1 MSCREVNMLTKK
13 QRELL
18 LFLEERISQSG
29 VTPSFEEMKKKVGLK
44 SKSGIHRLISALE
57 DRGFIKKLPFKARAI
72 EILKVPNIKQKSSDE
87 SIKAMSDHVVE
98 LPLVGRIAAGL
109 PIEAIEASENS
120 FYVPK
125 VLTRGSDSF
134 VLEVR
139 GDSMIDAGIN
149 DGDFAII
156 KKQTTANNGDITVAL
171 TNENEATLKRFRK
184 RGDTI
189 ALEAANKAFET
200 RIYSAGQISIQGILI
215 GLIRQY

>member
-1 MSCREVNMLTKK
+1 MLTKK
-13 QRELL
+13 QNELL

-29 VTPSFEEMKKKVGLK
+29 VTPSFEEMKDKVGLK

-72 EILKVPNIKQKSSDE
+72 EVLKSPNIKSKSSDDKLDTLDKY
-87 SIKAMSDHVVE
+87 IVE
-98 LPLVGRIAAGL
+98 LPVVGRIAAGL
-109 PIEAIEASENS
+109 PIEAIESGENS
-120 FYVPK
+120 LFVSK
-125 VLTRGSDSF
+125 VLTKGSDSF
-134 VLEVR
+134 ILEVK

-156 KKQTTANNGDITVAL
+156 KKQCTANNGEIVVAL
-171 TNENEATLKRFRK
+171 TDENEATLKRFRK

-189 ALEAANKAFET
+189 ALEAANELFET

>member
-1 MSCREVNMLTKK
+1 MLTRK

-18 LFLEERISQSG
+18 MFLEERISQSG
-29 VTPSFEEMKKKVGLK
+29 VTPSFEEMKDKVGLK

-57 DRGFIKKLPFKARAI
+57 NRGFIKKLPFKARAI
-72 EILKVPNIKQKSSDE
+72 EILKLPNIKQRPLDE
-87 SIKAMSDHVVE
+87 KTETIDSQVVE
-98 LPLVGRIAAGL
+98 LPIVGRIAAGL
-109 PIEAIEASENS
+109 PIEAIESGENT

-125 VLTRGSDSF
+125 VLAKGSDSF
-134 VLEVR
+134 ILEVK

-156 KKQTTANNGDITVAL
+156 KKQNTANNGDIAVAL

-189 ALEAANKAFET
+189 ALEAANELFET
-200 RIYSAGQISIQGILI
+200 RIYSAGQINIQGILI
-215 GLIRQY
+215 GLIRRY

>member
-1 MSCREVNMLTKK
+1 MLTRK

-18 LFLEERISQSG
+18 MFLEERISQSG
-29 VTPSFEEMKKKVGLK
+29 VTPSFEEMKDKVGLK

-57 DRGFIKKLPFKARAI
+57 DRGFIKKLPYKARAI
-72 EILKVPNIKQKSSDE
+72 EILKLPNIKQRPLDQKTEIIDNQ
-87 SIKAMSDHVVE
+87 VVE
-98 LPLVGRIAAGL
+98 LPIVGRIAAGL
-109 PIEAIEASENS
+109 PIEAIESGENT

-125 VLTRGSDSF
+125 VLAKGSDSF
-134 VLEVR
+134 ILEVK

-156 KKQTTANNGDITVAL
+156 KKQNTANNGDIAVAL

-189 ALEAANKAFET
+189 ALEAANELFET
-200 RIYSAGQISIQGILI
+200 RIYSAGQINIQGILI
-215 GLIRQY
+215 GLIRRY

>member
-1 MSCREVNMLTKK
+1 MLTKK

-18 LFLEERISQSG
+18 LFLEDRISETG
-29 VTPSFEEMKKKVGLK
+29 ITPSFEEMMKKARLK

-57 DRGFIKKLPFKARAI
+57 ERGFIKKLPFKARAI
-72 EILKVPNIKQKSSDE
+72 EILKLPNIKQKPSNDRV
-87 SIKAMSDHVVE
+87 KAINTHVVE

-109 PIEAIEASENS
+109 PIEAIETGEDSLH
-120 FYVPK
+120 VPK
-125 VLTRGSDSF
+125 MLTRGSDSF
-134 VLEVR
+134 VLEIK
-139 GDSMIDAGIN
+139 GDSMVDAGIN

-156 KKQTTANNGDITVAL
+156 KKQSTATNGDITVAL

-189 ALEAANKAFET
+189 ALEAANEAFET

>member
-1 MSCREVNMLTKK
+1 MLTRK

-18 LFLEERISQSG
+18 MFLEERISQSG
-29 VTPSFEEMKKKVGLK
+29 VTPSFEEMKDKVGLK

-72 EILKVPNIKQKSSDE
+72 EILKLPNRKQRSLDE
-87 SIKAMSDHVVE
+87 KTEIIDNQIVE
-98 LPLVGRIAAGL
+98 LPILGRIAAGL
-109 PIEAIEASENS
+109 PIEAIESGENT

-125 VLTRGSDSF
+125 VLAKGSDSF
-134 VLEVR
+134 ILEVK

-156 KKQTTANNGDITVAL
+156 KKQNTANNGDIAVAL

-189 ALEAANKAFET
+189 ALEAANELFET
-200 RIYSAGQISIQGILI
+200 RIYSAGQINIQGILI
-215 GLIRQY
+215 GLIRRY

>member
-1 MSCREVNMLTKK
+1 MLTKK

-29 VTPSFEEMKKKVGLK
+29 ITPSFEEMKKKVGLK

-72 EILKVPNIKQKSSDE
+72 EILKLPKTKKKFSDDIIKVNN
-87 SIKAMSDHVVE
+87 DHVVE
-98 LPLVGRIAAGL
+98 LPIVGRIAAGL
-109 PIEAIEASENS
+109 PIEAIEAGENS
-120 FYVPK
+120 LYVPK
-125 VLTRGSDSF
+125 VLTGGSDSF
-134 VLEVR
+134 VLEIK
-139 GDSMIDAGIN
+139 GDSMIGAGIN

-156 KKQTTANNGDITVAL
+156 KKQSTANNGDIAVAL
-171 TNENEATLKRFRK
+171 TSENEATLKRFRK

-189 ALEAANKAFET
+189 ALEAANEEFET
-200 RIYSAGQISIQGILI
+200 RIYSAGQISIQGVLI

>member
-1 MSCREVNMLTKK
+1 MLTKK

-29 VTPSFEEMKKKVGLK
+29 ITPSFEEMKKKVGLK

-72 EILKVPNIKQKSSDE
+72 EILKLPKTKQKFLDD
-87 SIKAMSDHVVE
+87 SIKVNNDHVVE
-98 LPLVGRIAAGL
+98 LPIVGRIAAGL
-109 PIEAIEASENS
+109 PIEAIEAGENS
-120 FYVPK
+120 LYVPK
-125 VLTRGSDSF
+125 VLTGGSDSF
-134 VLEVR
+134 VLEIK

-156 KKQTTANNGDITVAL
+156 KKQNTANNGDIAVAL
-171 TNENEATLKRFRK
+171 TSENEATLKRFRK

-189 ALEAANKAFET
+189 ALEAANEEFET
-200 RIYSAGQISIQGILI
+200 RIYSAGQISIQGVLI

>member
-1 MSCREVNMLTKK
+1 MLTKK
-13 QRELL
+13 QHQLF

-29 VTPSFEEMKKKVGLK
+29 ITPSFEEMKNKVGLK

-72 EILKVPNIKQKSSDE
+72 EILKSPDIKS
-87 SIKAMSDHVVE
+87 KASDHKPDTLDKQVVE
-98 LPLVGRIAAGL
+98 LPVVGRIAAGL
-109 PIEAIEASENS
+109 PIEAIEAGENS
-120 FYVPK
+120 LFVSRF
-125 VLTRGSDSF
+125 LTKGSDSF
-134 VLEVR
+134 ILEIK
-139 GDSMIDAGIN
+139 GESMIDAGIN

-156 KKQTTANNGDITVAL
+156 KKQSTANNGEIVVAL
-171 TNENEATLKRFRK
+171 TDENEATLKRFRK

-189 ALEAANKAFET
+189 ALEAANELFET

>member
-1 MSCREVNMLTKK
+1 MLTKK

-29 VTPSFEEMKKKVGLK
+29 ITPSFEEMKKKVGLK

-72 EILKVPNIKQKSSDE
+72 EILKLPKTKQKFSDD
-87 SIKAMSDHVVE
+87 SIKVNNDHVVE
-98 LPLVGRIAAGL
+98 LPIVGRIAAGL
-109 PIEAIEASENS
+109 PIEAIEAGENS
-120 FYVPK
+120 LYVPK
-125 VLTRGSDSF
+125 VLTGGSDSF
-134 VLEVR
+134 VLEIK

-156 KKQTTANNGDITVAL
+156 KKQSTANNGDIAVAL
-171 TNENEATLKRFRK
+171 TSENEATLKRFRK

-189 ALEAANKAFET
+189 ALEAANEEFET
-200 RIYSAGQISIQGILI
+200 RIYSAGQISIQGVLI

>member
-1 MSCREVNMLTKK
+1 MLTRK

-18 LFLEERISQSG
+18 MFLEERISQSG
-29 VTPSFEEMKKKVGLK
+29 VTPSFEEMKDKVGLK

-72 EILKVPNIKQKSSDE
+72 EILKLPNIKKRPLDKKTEIIDNQ
-87 SIKAMSDHVVE
+87 VVE
-98 LPLVGRIAAGL
+98 LPIVGRIAAGL
-109 PIEAIEASENS
+109 PIEAIESGENT

-125 VLTRGSDSF
+125 VLAKGSDSF
-134 VLEVR
+134 ILEVK

-156 KKQTTANNGDITVAL
+156 KKQNTANNGDIAVAL

-189 ALEAANKAFET
+189 ALEAANELFET
-200 RIYSAGQISIQGILI
+200 RIYSAGQINIQGILI
-215 GLIRQY
+215 GLIRRY

>member
-1 MSCREVNMLTKK
+1 MLTRK

-29 VTPSFEEMKKKVGLK
+29 VTPSFEEMKDKVGLK

-72 EILKVPNIKQKSSDE
+72 EILKLPNIKQRPLDRKTE
-87 SIKAMSDHVVE
+87 ITQNQVVE
-98 LPLVGRIAAGL
+98 LPIVGRIAAGL
-109 PIEAIEASENS
+109 PIEAIESGENTLH
-120 FYVPK
+120 VPK
-125 VLTRGSDSF
+125 VLVKGSDSF
-134 VLEVR
+134 ILEVK

-156 KKQTTANNGDITVAL
+156 KKQNTANNGDIAVAV

-184 RGDTI
+184 RRDTI
-189 ALEAANKAFET
+189 ALEAANESFET
-200 RIYSAGQISIQGILI
+200 RIYSAGQINIQGILI
-215 GLIRQY
+215 GLIRRY

>member
-1 MSCREVNMLTKK
+1 MLTKK

-18 LFLEERISQSG
+18 MFLEERISQSG
-29 VTPSFEEMKKKVGLK
+29 VTPSFEEMKDKVGLK

-72 EILKVPNIKQKSSDE
+72 EILKLPNIKQRPLDE
-87 SIKAMSDHVVE
+87 KTEIIDNQVVE
-98 LPLVGRIAAGL
+98 LPIVGRIAAGL
-109 PIEAIEASENS
+109 PIEAIESGENT
-120 FYVPK
+120 FFVPK
-125 VLTRGSDSF
+125 VLVKGSDSF
-134 VLEVR
+134 ILEVK

-156 KKQTTANNGDITVAL
+156 KKQNTANNGDIAVAL

-189 ALEAANKAFET
+189 ALEAANELFET
-200 RIYSAGQISIQGILI
+200 RIYSAGQINIQGILI
-215 GLIRQY
+215 GLIRRY

>member
-1 MSCREVNMLTKK
+1 MLTKK

-18 LFLEERISQSG
+18 LFLEDRISRTG
-29 VTPSFEEMKKKVGLK
+29 ITPSFEEMMKKARLK

-57 DRGFIKKLPFKARAI
+57 ERGFIKKLPFKARAI
-72 EILKVPNIKQKSSDE
+72 EILKLPNIKQKPSNDRV
-87 SIKAMSDHVVE
+87 KAINTHVVE

-109 PIEAIEASENS
+109 PIEAVETGKDSL
-120 FYVPK
+120 YVPK
-125 VLTRGSDSF
+125 MLTRGLDSF
-134 VLEVR
+134 VLEIK

-149 DGDFAII
+149 DGDLAII
-156 KKQTTANNGDITVAL
+156 KKQSTANNGDIVVAL

-189 ALEAANKAFET
+189 ALEAANEAFET

>member
-1 MSCREVNMLTKK
+1 MLTKK

-18 LFLEERISQSG
+18 LFLDERISQSG
-29 VTPSFEEMKKKVGLK
+29 ITPSFEEMKKKVGLK

-72 EILKVPNIKQKSSDE
+72 EILKLPKTKQKFLDD
-87 SIKAMSDHVVE
+87 SIKVNNDHVVE
-98 LPLVGRIAAGL
+98 LPIVGRIAAGL
-109 PIEAIEASENS
+109 PIEAIEAGENS
-120 FYVPK
+120 LYVPK
-125 VLTRGSDSF
+125 VLTGGSDSF
-134 VLEVR
+134 VLEIK

-156 KKQTTANNGDITVAL
+156 KKQSTANNGDIAVAL
-171 TNENEATLKRFRK
+171 TSENEATLKRFRK

-189 ALEAANKAFET
+189 ALEAANEDFET
-200 RIYSAGQISIQGILI
+200 RIYSAGQISIQGVLI

>member
-1 MSCREVNMLTKK
+1 MLTKK

-18 LFLEERISQSG
+18 LFLEEKISQSG
-29 VTPSFEEMKKKVGLK
+29 VTPSFEEMKDKVGLK

-72 EILKVPNIKQKSSDE
+72 EILKLPSLKQKPSDE
-87 SIKAMSDHVVE
+87 KIEIMDNQVVE
-98 LPLVGRIAAGL
+98 LPILGRIAAGL
-109 PIEAIEASENS
+109 PIEAIESGENT

-125 VLTRGSDSF
+125 ALAKGSDSF
-134 VLEVR
+134 ILEVK

-156 KKQTTANNGDITVAL
+156 KKQNTANNGDIAVAL

-189 ALEAANKAFET
+189 ALEAANESFET
-200 RIYSAGQISIQGILI
+200 RIYSAGQINIQGILI

>member
-1 MSCREVNMLTKK
+1 MLTKK
-13 QRELL
+13 QHELL

-29 VTPSFEEMKKKVGLK
+29 VTPSFEEMKNKVGLK

-72 EILKVPNIKQKSSDE
+72 EIIKSPIIKSKSSDH
-87 SIKAMSDHVVE
+87 KPDTLDKQVVE
-98 LPLVGRIAAGL
+98 LPVVGRIAAGL
-109 PIEAIEASENS
+109 PIEAIEAGENS
-120 FYVPK
+120 LFVSRF
-125 VLTRGSDSF
+125 LTKGSDSF
-134 VLEVR
+134 ILEIK
-139 GDSMIDAGIN
+139 GESMIDAGIN

-156 KKQTTANNGDITVAL
+156 KKQSTANNGEIVVAL
-171 TNENEATLKRFRK
+171 TDENEATLKRFRK

-189 ALEAANKAFET
+189 ALEAANELFET

>member
-1 MSCREVNMLTKK
+1 MLTRK

-18 LFLEERISQSG
+18 MFLEEKISQSG
-29 VTPSFEEMKKKVGLK
+29 VMPSFEEMKDKVGLK

-72 EILKVPNIKQKSSDE
+72 EILKLPNIKQRPLDE
-87 SIKAMSDHVVE
+87 KTEIIDNQVVK
-98 LPLVGRIAAGL
+98 LPIVGRIAAGL
-109 PIEAIEASENS
+109 PIEAIESGENT

-125 VLTRGSDSF
+125 VLAKGSDSF
-134 VLEVR
+134 ILEVK

-156 KKQTTANNGDITVAL
+156 KKQNTANNGDIAVAL

-189 ALEAANKAFET
+189 ALEAANELFET
-200 RIYSAGQISIQGILI
+200 RIYSAGQINIQGILI
-215 GLIRQY
+215 GLIRRY

>member
-1 MSCREVNMLTKK
+1 MLTRK

-18 LFLEERISQSG
+18 MFLEERISQSG
-29 VTPSFEEMKKKVGLK
+29 VTPSFEEMKQKVGLK

-72 EILKVPNIKQKSSDE
+72 EILKLPNIKQRPLDE
-87 SIKAMSDHVVE
+87 KTEIIDNQVVE
-98 LPLVGRIAAGL
+98 LPIVGRIAAGL
-109 PIEAIEASENS
+109 PIEAIESGENA

-125 VLTRGSDSF
+125 VLAKGSDSF
-134 VLEVR
+134 ILEIK

-156 KKQTTANNGDITVAL
+156 KKQNTANNGDIAVAL

-189 ALEAANKAFET
+189 ALEAANELFET
-200 RIYSAGQISIQGILI
+200 RIYSAGQINIQGILI
-215 GLIRQY
+215 GLIRRY

>member
-1 MSCREVNMLTKK
+1 MLTRK
-13 QRELL
+13 QQELL
-18 LFLEERISQSG
+18 LFLDERISQSG
-29 VTPSFEEMKKKVGLK
+29 VTPSFEEMKVKVGLK

-72 EILKVPNIKQKSSDE
+72 EILKLPSLKQKPSDE
-87 SIKAMSDHVVE
+87 KIEIMDNQVVE
-98 LPLVGRIAAGL
+98 LPIVGRIAAGL
-109 PIEAIEASENS
+109 PIEEIESGENT

-134 VLEVR
+134 ILEVK

-149 DGDFAII
+149 DGDLAII
-156 KKQTTANNGDITVAL
+156 KKQNIANNGDIAVAL

-189 ALEAANKAFET
+189 ALEAANESFET
-200 RIYSAGQISIQGILI
+200 RIYSAGQINIQGILI

>member
-1 MSCREVNMLTKK
+1 MLTKK
-13 QRELL
+13 QHELL
-18 LFLEERISQSG
+18 VFLEERISLTG

-72 EILKVPNIKQKSSDE
+72 EILKLPNIKPQSFNN
-87 SIKAMSDHVVE
+87 KANEVDKNIVE
-98 LPLVGRIAAGL
+98 LPIAGRIAAGL
-109 PIEAIEASENS
+109 PIEAIESGENS
-120 FYVPK
+120 FYVPR
-125 VLTRGSDSF
+125 VLTKGADSF
-134 VLEVR
+134 ILEVR
-139 GDSMIDAGIN
+139 GESMIGAGIN

-156 KKQTTANNGDITVAL
+156 KKQTTANNGDIAVAL

-189 ALEAANKAFET
+189 ALEAANEAYET

-215 GLIRQY
+215 GLIRKY

>member
-1 MSCREVNMLTKK
+1 MLTKK

-29 VTPSFEEMKKKVGLK
+29 VTPSFEEMKNKVGLK

-72 EILKVPNIKQKSSDE
+72 EILKLPNIKSKSKDDKSGIFE
-87 SIKAMSDHVVE
+87 KHVVE
-98 LPLVGRIAAGL
+98 LPIVGKIAAGL
-109 PIEAIEASENS
+109 PIEAIESGENS
-120 FYVPK
+120 LFVSN
-125 VLTRGSDSF
+125 VLTKGADSF
-134 VLEVR
+134 ILEIK

-156 KKQTTANNGDITVAL
+156 KKQSTANNGDIAVAL
-171 TNENEATLKRFRK
+171 TDENEATLKRFRK

-189 ALEAANKAFET
+189 ALEAANESFET
-200 RIYSAGQISIQGILI
+200 RIYSAGQISIQGVLI

>member
-1 MSCREVNMLTKK
+1 MLTRK

-18 LFLEERISQSG
+18 MFLEERISQSG
-29 VTPSFEEMKKKVGLK
+29 VTPSFEEMKDKVGLK

-72 EILKVPNIKQKSSDE
+72 EILKSPNIKQRPLDE
-87 SIKAMSDHVVE
+87 KTEIIDNQVVE
-98 LPLVGRIAAGL
+98 LPIVGRIAAGL
-109 PIEAIEASENS
+109 PIEAIESGENT

-125 VLTRGSDSF
+125 VLAKGSDSF
-134 VLEVR
+134 ILEVK

-156 KKQTTANNGDITVAL
+156 KKQNTANNGDIAVAL

-189 ALEAANKAFET
+189 ALEAANELFET
-200 RIYSAGQISIQGILI
+200 RIYSAGQINIQGILI
-215 GLIRQY
+215 GLIRRY

>member
-1 MSCREVNMLTKK
+1 MLTKK

-18 LFLEERISQSG
+18 MFLEERISQSG
-29 VTPSFEEMKKKVGLK
+29 VTPSFEEMKDKVGLK

-72 EILKVPNIKQKSSDE
+72 EILKLPNIKQRPLDKKTEIIDNQ
-87 SIKAMSDHVVE
+87 VVE
-98 LPLVGRIAAGL
+98 LPIVGRIAAGL
-109 PIEAIEASENS
+109 PIEAIESGENT

-125 VLTRGSDSF
+125 VLAKGSDSF
-134 VLEVR
+134 ILEVK

-156 KKQTTANNGDITVAL
+156 KKQNTANNGDIAVAL

-189 ALEAANKAFET
+189 ALEAANELFET
-200 RIYSAGQISIQGILI
+200 RIYSAGQINIQGILI
-215 GLIRQY
+215 GLIRRY

>member
-1 MSCREVNMLTKK
+1 MLTRK
-13 QRELL
+13 QQELL
-18 LFLEERISQSG
+18 LFLDERISQSG
-29 VTPSFEEMKKKVGLK
+29 VTPSFEEMKVKVGLK

-72 EILKVPNIKQKSSDE
+72 EILKLPSLKQKPSDE
-87 SIKAMSDHVVE
+87 KIEIMDNQVVE
-98 LPLVGRIAAGL
+98 LPIVGRIAAGL
-109 PIEAIEASENS
+109 PIEEIESGENT

-134 VLEVR
+134 ILEVK

-156 KKQTTANNGDITVAL
+156 KKQNTANNGDIAVAL

-189 ALEAANKAFET
+189 ALEAANESFET
-200 RIYSAGQISIQGILI
+200 RIYSAGQINIQGILI

>member
-1 MSCREVNMLTKK
+1 MLTKK

-18 LFLEERISQSG
+18 MFLEERISQSG
-29 VTPSFEEMKKKVGLK
+29 VTPSFEEMKDKVGLK

-57 DRGFIKKLPFKARAI
+57 NRGFIKKLPFKARAI
-72 EILKVPNIKQKSSDE
+72 EILKLPNIKQRPLDE
-87 SIKAMSDHVVE
+87 KTEIIDNQVVE
-98 LPLVGRIAAGL
+98 LPIVGRIAAGL
-109 PIEAIEASENS
+109 PIEAIESGENT

-125 VLTRGSDSF
+125 VLAKGSDSF
-134 VLEVR
+134 ILEVK

-156 KKQTTANNGDITVAL
+156 KKQNTANNGDIAVAL

-189 ALEAANKAFET
+189 ALEAANELFET
-200 RIYSAGQISIQGILI
+200 RIYSAGQINIQGILI
-215 GLIRQY
+215 GLIRRY

>member
-1 MSCREVNMLTKK
+1 MLTRK

-18 LFLEERISQSG
+18 MFLEERISQSG
-29 VTPSFEEMKKKVGLK
+29 VTPSFEEMKNKVGLK

-72 EILKVPNIKQKSSDE
+72 EILKLPNIKQRPLDE
-87 SIKAMSDHVVE
+87 KTEIIDNQVVE
-98 LPLVGRIAAGL
+98 LPIVGRIAAGL
-109 PIEAIEASENS
+109 PIEAIESGENT

-125 VLTRGSDSF
+125 VLAKGSDSF
-134 VLEVR
+134 ILEVK

-156 KKQTTANNGDITVAL
+156 KKQNTANNGDIAVAL

-189 ALEAANKAFET
+189 ALEAANELFET
-200 RIYSAGQISIQGILI
+200 RIYSAGQINIQGILI
-215 GLIRQY
+215 GLIRRY

>member
-1 MSCREVNMLTKK
+1 MLTRK

-18 LFLEERISQSG
+18 MFLEERISQSG
-29 VTPSFEEMKKKVGLK
+29 VTPSFEEMKDKVGLK

-72 EILKVPNIKQKSSDE
+72 EILKLPSLKQKPSDE
-87 SIKAMSDHVVE
+87 KIEIMDNQVVE
-98 LPLVGRIAAGL
+98 LPIVGRIAAGL
-109 PIEAIEASENS
+109 PIEAIESGENT

-125 VLTRGSDSF
+125 ALAKGSDSF
-134 VLEVR
+134 ILEVK

-156 KKQTTANNGDITVAL
+156 KKQNTANNGDIAVAL

-189 ALEAANKAFET
+189 ALEAANELFET
-200 RIYSAGQISIQGILI
+200 RIYSAGQINIQGILI
-215 GLIRQY
+215 GLIRRY